1 MLSFCTLR
9 ELIYRVILSKGTNQR
24 TSAYYLRRS
33 RTILI
38 RRSGYDKNDH
48 IKGGDFYYV
57 SHGISFILTALRI
70 C

>member
-1 MLSFCTLR
+1 MIHFKRCAAFLAALA
-9 ELIYRVILSKGTNQR
+9 LPM
-24 TSAYYLRRS
+24 
-33 RTILI
+33 TIV

-48 IKGGDFYYV
+48 IKGGDFYDV